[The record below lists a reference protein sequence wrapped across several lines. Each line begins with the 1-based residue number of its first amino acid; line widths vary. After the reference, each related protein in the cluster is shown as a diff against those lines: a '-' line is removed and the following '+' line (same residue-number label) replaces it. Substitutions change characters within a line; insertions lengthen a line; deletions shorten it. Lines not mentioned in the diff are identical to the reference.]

1 MTCSACS
8 GRLVDSDLHHAV
20 QECAECGAVLSSG
33 ISRGDVSRF
42 VNLNKWDALNASRPF
57 SDSLRFFDFTILNG
71 NGTVNRVHGWFNHFT
86 KNIVQVG

>member
-1 MTCSACS
+1 MMNCSACN

-20 QECAECGAVLSSG
+20 QECAECSALVSSG

-42 VNLNKWDALNASRPF
+42 VHLNRWDAASRP
-57 SDSLRFFDFTILNG
+57 DSLRFFDFTILNG
-71 NGTVNRVHGWFNHFT
+71 DGTVNRVHGWFNDFS